1 MKPKNFYFM
10 ANAALQ
16 KFKNVIS
23 PKPVTDSIKYAIK
36 INIKILLPY

>member
-1 MKPKNFYFM
+1 M

-23 PKPVTDSIKYAIK
+23 PKPVRVVTHSIKYAIK
-36 INIKILLPY
+36 INKKILLPY

>member
-1 MKPKNFYFM
+1 M

-23 PKPVTDSIKYAIK
+23 PKTVREVTDSIKYAIK

>member
-1 MKPKNFYFM
+1 M

-23 PKPVTDSIKYAIK
+23 PKPVRVVTDLIKYAIK
-36 INIKILLPY
+36 INIKMLLLY